1 MTSSSCLYDG
11 VNEIRLAKSIFVLL
25 IIFFTQQSFSCSV
38 IITTEVFF
46 EKNSAVIR
54 KEELS
59 GLSEWTEKVARD
71 YPKRRTII
79 MVTNVDKT
87 ETDGQQLGR
96 NRELAVR
103 LALLNLNFTAYEVA
117 ASPKVFVWRAGELG
131 EGSRNDVKRVELQII
146 PDMPP
151 ACG

>member
-1 MTSSSCLYDG
+1 MFKT
-11 VNEIRLAKSIFVLL
+11 ILAVSTL
-25 IIFFTQQSFSCSV
+25 FFTHQSFACSV

-46 EKNSAVIR
+46 ETNSAVIR

-59 GLSEWTEKVARD
+59 SLSEWTEKVALD
-71 YPKRRTII
+71 YPKRRVII

-96 NRELAVR
+96 DRELAVR

-117 ASPKVFVWRAGELG
+117 ASPKVFVWTAGELG
-131 EGSRNDVKRVELQII
+131 EGLRNDVKRVELQII

-151 ACG
+151 ACR